1 MLHVTQQGTAT
12 TITERAPGPLLRQ
25 VHREVAMTTTLTH
38 DPVLTRFRKALGD
51 MYGSKIERVVLFG
64 SRARAAMRMPSPTM
78 TWQCS
83 CAT

>member
-64 SRARAAMRMPSPTM
+64 SRAR
-78 TWQCS
+78 
-83 CAT
+83 